1 MLNNSETF
9 QLLGVVLSGWVA
21 GFALAIK
28 ILAILLITHTRGR
41 ISASLAESI
50 AGRTALL
57 IFMGNIFILIFTLVG
72 IGFSFIY
79 HFGGSLGLFVAE
91 SFTVIILIIVKYLGL
106 APDSIST
113 RGALFTILT
122 SVLSLGFLI
131 PFLNY
136 LWLTE

>member
-106 APDSIST
+106 VPDSIST
-113 RGALFTILT
+113 RVALFTILT
-122 SVLSLGFLI
+122 SVLTLGFLI

>member
-28 ILAILLITHTRGR
+28 ILAILLITRTRAR

-57 IFMGNIFILIFTLVG
+57 IFMGTIFILIFTLAG

-79 HFGGSLGLFVAE
+79 HFGGNLGLFVAE
-91 SFTVIILIIVKYLGL
+91 SFMVIILIIVKYLGL
-106 APDSIST
+106 VPDSIST
-113 RGALFTILT
+113 RVALFTILT
-122 SVLSLGFLI
+122 SVLTLGFLI

-136 LWLTE
+136 LWLAE

>member
-28 ILAILLITHTRGR
+28 ILAILLITRTRAR

-57 IFMGNIFILIFTLVG
+57 IFMGNIFILIFTLAG
-72 IGFSFIY
+72 IGFSLIY
-79 HFGGSLGLFVAE
+79 HFGGNLGLFFAE
-91 SFTVIILIIVKYLGL
+91 SFMVIILIIVKYLGL
-106 APDSIST
+106 VPDSIST
-113 RGALFTILT
+113 RVALFTILT
-122 SVLSLGFLI
+122 SVLTLGFLI

-136 LWLTE
+136 LWLAE

>member
-28 ILAILLITHTRGR
+28 ILAILLITRTRAR

-57 IFMGNIFILIFTLVG
+57 IFMGNIFILIFTLAG

-79 HFGGSLGLFVAE
+79 HFGGNLGLFFAE
-91 SFTVIILIIVKYLGL
+91 SFMVIILIIVKYLGL
-106 APDSIST
+106 VPDSIST
-113 RGALFTILT
+113 RVALFTILT
-122 SVLSLGFLI
+122 SVLTLGFLI

-136 LWLTE
+136 LWLAE

>member
-9 QLLGVVLSGWVA
+9 QLLGVVLSGWVT

-28 ILAILLITHTRGR
+28 ILAILLITRTRAR

-57 IFMGNIFILIFTLVG
+57 IFMGNIFILIFTLAG

-79 HFGGSLGLFVAE
+79 HFGGNLGLFVAE
-91 SFTVIILIIVKYLGL
+91 SFMVIILIIVKYLGL
-106 APDSIST
+106 VPDSIST
-113 RGALFTILT
+113 RVALFTILT
-122 SVLSLGFLI
+122 SVLTLGFLI

-136 LWLTE
+136 LWLAE

>member
-28 ILAILLITHTRGR
+28 ILAILLITRTRAR

-57 IFMGNIFILIFTLVG
+57 IFMGNIFILIFTLAG

-79 HFGGSLGLFVAE
+79 HFGGNLGLLIAE

-106 APDSIST
+106 TPDSIST
-113 RGALFTILT
+113 RVALFTILT
-122 SVLSLGFLI
+122 SVLTLGFLI

-136 LWLTE
+136 LWLVE

>member
-21 GFALAIK
+21 GFTLAIK
-28 ILAILLITHTRGR
+28 ILAILLITRTRSH
-41 ISASLAESI
+41 ISAPLAESL

-57 IFMGNIFILIFTLVG
+57 IFMGNIFILIFTLMG

-79 HFGGSLGLFVAE
+79 HFGGSLGLFIAE
-91 SFTVIILIIVKYLGL
+91 FLTVIILVISKFLGL
-106 APDSIST
+106 VPDSIST
-113 RGALFTILT
+113 RGALFTMLT
-122 SVLSLGFLI
+122 SALSLGFLI

-136 LWLTE
+136 LWLSE

>member
-9 QLLGVVLSGWVA
+9 QLLGVVLSGWVT

-28 ILAILLITHTRGR
+28 ILAILLITRTRAR

-57 IFMGNIFILIFTLVG
+57 IFMGNIFILIFTLAG

-79 HFGGSLGLFVAE
+79 HFGGNLGLLIAE

-106 APDSIST
+106 TPDSIST
-113 RGALFTILT
+113 RVALFTILT
-122 SVLSLGFLI
+122 SVLTLGFLI

-136 LWLTE
+136 LWLAE

>member
-28 ILAILLITHTRGR
+28 ILAILLITRTRAR

-57 IFMGNIFILIFTLVG
+57 IFMGNIFILIFTLAG

-79 HFGGSLGLFVAE
+79 HFGGNLGLLIAE

-106 APDSIST
+106 TPDSIST
-113 RGALFTILT
+113 RVALFTILT
-122 SVLSLGFLI
+122 SVLTLGFLI

-136 LWLTE
+136 LWLAE

>member
-28 ILAILLITHTRGR
+28 ILAILLITRTRAR

-57 IFMGNIFILIFTLVG
+57 IFMGNIFILIFTLAG

-79 HFGGSLGLFVAE
+79 HFGGNLGLFVAE
-91 SFTVIILIIVKYLGL
+91 SFMVIILIIVKYLGL
-106 APDSIST
+106 VPDSIST
-113 RGALFTILT
+113 RVALFTILT
-122 SVLSLGFLI
+122 SVLTLGFLI

-136 LWLTE
+136 LWLAE